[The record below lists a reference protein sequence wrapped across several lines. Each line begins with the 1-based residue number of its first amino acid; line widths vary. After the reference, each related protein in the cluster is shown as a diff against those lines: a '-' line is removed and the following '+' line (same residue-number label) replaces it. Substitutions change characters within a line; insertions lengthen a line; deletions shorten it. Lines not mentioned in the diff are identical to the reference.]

1 VFEYLPVT
9 GPVGAA
15 AITLVTLLVAIRLY
29 NDAHFLEPR
38 YLAAWG
44 IARRLGMPVIDQL
57 AKRSV
62 GVSAENDAHRSE
74 WVGDVDATPNEVRD
88 ALIAQSSE
96 RWEVSVLSGL
106 KTDWRG
112 NTEVASLVCYHGD
125 LPHPSA
131 PDWLRDQQTHVFLF
145 NTDGD
150 KDTRICAH
158 NEANSW
164 RPDQWRD
171 HLYKGESFSPGAGVA
186 RVDGWLHDSALS
198 ANKIEK

>member
-1 VFEYLPVT
+1 MVSLLPVS

-15 AITLVTLLVAIRLY
+15 AITVVTLLVAVRLY
-29 NDAHFLEPR
+29 NGSHFLQPR

-57 AKRSV
+57 AKRSI
-62 GVSAENDAHRSE
+62 GISAENRAYQSE
-74 WVGDVDATPNEVRD
+74 WVGDVDATPNEIRD
-88 ALIAQSSE
+88 ALMAQSSE

-106 KTDWRG
+106 KTDW
-112 NTEVASLVCYHGD
+112 NDNVEVASLVCYYGA

-131 PDWLRDQQTHVFLF
+131 PDWLRDEQTHVFLF
-145 NTDGD
+145 NTDG
-150 KDTRICAH
+150 KTRICAH

-171 HLYKGESFSPGAGVA
+171 HLFKGASFNPAAGVA
-186 RVDGWLHDSALS
+186 RVNGWLHQSELS
-198 ANKIEK
+198 PNKTEK

>member
-1 VFEYLPVT
+1 VFDYLPVS

-88 ALIAQSSE
+88 ALIAQSNE

-112 NTEVASLVCYHGD
+112 NTEVASLVCYYGD

-131 PDWLRDQQTHVFLF
+131 PDWLRDEQTHVFLF
-145 NTDGD
+145 NTDG
-150 KDTRICAH
+150 KTRICAH

-164 RPDQWRD
+164 RPDQWQD
-171 HLYKGESFSPGAGVA
+171 HLFKGASFSPGAGVG
-186 RVDGWLHDSALS
+186 RVDGWMQASSLS